1 MDWEKEPRLAEFAKI
16 FDSYVKDIMNV
27 NDPDGFI
34 YSHRIKGS
42 ISVCTDDQDDDTMYE
57 IVGLDLDY
65 LGGCG
70 CTSGITI
77 RVKKI
82 ED

>member
-1 MDWEKEPRLAEFAKI
+1 MDWEKEPRLAEFVKI

-34 YSHRIKGS
+34 YSHRIRGS
-42 ISVCTDDQDDDTMYE
+42 ISVCTDDPDDDTMYE

-65 LGGCG
+65 LCGCG
-70 CTSGITI
+70 YPSGITI